1 MSRAGFAAGSL
12 AALLLALL
20 AGCGQNPAPVPAQP
34 VRVDFKAGQKLYVR
48 ASALNMR
55 QCPGMACQIVAVLK
69 AGQAVGLEE
78 LQRGW
83 GRVTAAD
90 GQRRG
95 WVALRYLS
103 KTPPAGSQPVRAV
116 QPPPP
121 LPREQMAPAV
131 PSANQPPLVQE
142 QMAPAAPAAGQPPQV
157 SEEFS
162 R

>member
-1 MSRAGFAAGSL
+1 MSRAGFVAGLL

-34 VRVDFKAGQKLYVR
+34 VRVDFRAGQKLYVR

-83 GRVTAAD
+83 GRVTTAD

-95 WVALRYLS
+95 WVALRYLG
-103 KTPPAGSQPVRAV
+103 KTPPAGSQPVRAD
-116 QPPPP
+116 QPPP
-121 LPREQMAPAV
+121 LPREQLAPVV
-131 PSANQPPLVQE
+131 PPSDQPPLVQE
-142 QMAPAAPAAGQPPQV
+142 QMAPAVPAVGQPPQV